1 MKTNTKIAIGA
12 AVGIAGLAG
21 VVYYFSKPAST
32 TGTGTANANATATLP
47 AATGATTST
56 TTTTATGQ

>member
-32 TGTGTANANATATLP
+32 TGTGTANATATLP